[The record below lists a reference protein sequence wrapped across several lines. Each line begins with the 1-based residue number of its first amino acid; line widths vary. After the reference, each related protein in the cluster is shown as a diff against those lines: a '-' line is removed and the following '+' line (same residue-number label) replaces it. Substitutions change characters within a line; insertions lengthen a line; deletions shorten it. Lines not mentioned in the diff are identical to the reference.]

1 MTTHGEADLRAGT
14 RSIGIALKPSFDA
27 SKPTTLWATG
37 TNVHTYGSSAHG
49 VGVDDGSVAY
59 LDNLSV
65 TTEGRSAHG
74 LYSLVEWPGDQYVAG
89 LWASNVNVRTLGD
102 NAAGAMVKQD
112 SVAVGERKSTLTLDN
127 TSVTTLGANAPGL
140 QAVNGGV
147 LAATNSVVSTS
158 GTAAHGVYSLSN
170 EASGAGVP
178 SLISLENVSSTSSGA
193 QAHAAMAENDGHI
206 DAERVT
212 LYAAGADAAA
222 LALQGDSLHTP
233 QARIAD
239 SVLRNVDG
247 GTLSLHGP
255 ADVALS
261 ASSVGGSG
269 HWLDIGAAAN
279 VAGQARVDVAGSVVT
294 GSASTAAGSTSDVAL
309 RDTSIWRMTAD
320 SNLTQL
326 SNSASLIAFS
336 APVGNAFKRLN
347 VHSYAGNNGTIAL
360 NTHLFDDAS
369 PSDRLVVDGGLASG
383 STNLQI
389 NNAGGAG
396 ALTSGN
402 GIMVVDAVNGGMTE
416 SQAFRLLDQ
425 VKAGPYE
432 YTLHRASLDDS
443 NDQAWYLRSTKD
455 LPGPAPAP
463 DPDPKPDPKPDPDPG
478 PNPKPV
484 PQPDPGPDVEPP
496 VKPPVVPP
504 QEPNYR
510 PETSLYQGIPALALH
525 YSRAMVD
532 TLHERVGEERR
543 RATVDPLLEENA
555 QEYGPTLGWGRLIY
569 RNGDDTLGN
578 ADYDYKMRAFQ
589 VGLDLYRSEDTQG
602 RTNQAGLS
610 LGIGTIDGSLHH
622 SDGRLAGDDGL
633 RAFSLGGYWTHYTPS
648 GSYIDSVLLLHRFKA
663 QAQPDGMDRLKTRGH
678 GVTAS
683 VEVGRPFVLDHDKE
697 LYIEPQAQVVYSKS
711 RFEDAHD
718 DAAKV
723 RFDDIDSLTG
733 RLGVRID
740 KDWFRE
746 DAKGKLQRTNV
757 WVRPS
762 VWHEFKSKPKTEF
775 SSADGYI
782 PFTNDM
788 RGTWGEVNLGVD
800 YEVNGRTTVTGS
812 LGYQKA
818 FDGKG
823 RSYEGIL
830 GIKVKF

>member
-1 MTTHGEADLRAGT
+1 MLTTTT
-14 RSIGIALKPSFDA
+14 RC
-27 SKPTTLWATG
+27 
-37 TNVHTYGSSAHG
+37 
-49 VGVDDGSVAY
+49 
-59 LDNLSV
+59 
-65 TTEGRSAHG
+65 
-74 LYSLVEWPGDQYVAG
+74 
-89 LWASNVNVRTLGD
+89 
-102 NAAGAMVKQD
+102 
-112 SVAVGERKSTLTLDN
+112 
-127 TSVTTLGANAPGL
+127 
-140 QAVNGGV
+140 
-147 LAATNSVVSTS
+147 
-158 GTAAHGVYSLSN
+158 
-170 EASGAGVP
+170 
-178 SLISLENVSSTSSGA
+178 
-193 QAHAAMAENDGHI
+193 
-206 DAERVT
+206 
-212 LYAAGADAAA
+212 
-222 LALQGDSLHTP
+222 
-233 QARIAD
+233 
-239 SVLRNVDG
+239 
-247 GTLSLHGP
+247 
-255 ADVALS
+255 
-261 ASSVGGSG
+261 
-269 HWLDIGAAAN
+269 
-279 VAGQARVDVAGSVVT
+279 
-294 GSASTAAGSTSDVAL
+294 
-309 RDTSIWRMTAD
+309 
-320 SNLTQL
+320 
-326 SNSASLIAFS
+326 
-336 APVGNAFKRLN
+336 
-347 VHSYAGNNGTIAL
+347 
-360 NTHLFDDAS
+360 
-369 PSDRLVVDGGLASG
+369 
-383 STNLQI
+383 
-389 NNAGGAG
+389 
-396 ALTSGN
+396 
-402 GIMVVDAVNGGMTE
+402 
-416 SQAFRLLDQ
+416 
-425 VKAGPYE
+425 
-432 YTLHRASLDDS
+432 
-443 NDQAWYLRSTKD
+443 
-455 LPGPAPAP
+455 
-463 DPDPKPDPKPDPDPG
+463 
-478 PNPKPV
+478 
-484 PQPDPGPDVEPP
+484 
-496 VKPPVVPP
+496 
-504 QEPNYR
+504 
-510 PETSLYQGIPALALH
+510 
-525 YSRAMVD
+525 
-532 TLHERVGEERR
+532 
-543 RATVDPLLEENA
+543 
-555 QEYGPTLGWGRLIY
+555 
-569 RNGDDTLGN
+569 
-578 ADYDYKMRAFQ
+578 AFQ